1 MTGPASTPAPDPGAE
16 PKLEVRW
23 HFAIPI
29 DSKLLDRIALFKTEL
44 ARAGANGRGKPA
56 SRGPDPRGPAG
67 FNEAAANRRGKRPTS
82 SKPST

>member
-44 ARAGANGRGKPA
+44 ARAGAINGPVG
-56 SRGPDPRGPAG
+56 AG
-67 FNEAAANRRGKRPTS
+67 RS
-82 SKPST
+82 L